1 VYIASLF
8 YTEQRPQIGNNKIL
22 KTNLLRTMNDNYQL
36 LGTRLGT
43 WLKIARQQSY
53 LWIVLFVLFGISQ
66 VQAQIS
72 VTVSNETNT
81 TPNLNATYPSLALAL
96 DDLNAVTAMSG
107 PVTLTLS
114 GSETAPEKGFTLGS
128 ATLNAALSATNTLTL
143 SGSGVTTINAG
154 VGTATP
160 GSALPD
166 GMLKLVGADWV
177 TLNGITFT
185 DSNVTNPATME
196 FGVALFKLSA
206 TDGAQNNT
214 IVNCVFN
221 MQRVNNASGSGPM
234 ADGSAAI
241 TLLNAVPTA
250 AATNLLSLTAASG
263 SNSFNKIYGNTIN
276 GGNTGINL
284 SGFAALTPFVASDY
298 GNDVG
303 GNSIATG
310 NTLLNFGGGGTTA
323 PAVGIRTLNQRD
335 LNVSY
340 NILNNN
346 NGSGVNHATT
356 LRGIFVNTSTSAS
369 STINSN
375 NVVVSGGGTTSL
387 VEAISNASG
396 STAASNTVNINDNTI
411 RFSYTTA
418 TSGVFTAINNSS
430 TAATVNINN
439 NDIQQLGST
448 NYPSTG
454 TVPVI
459 AGGSPGGTLNINNN
473 SIANFTMTGASGT
486 LRAITAGTP
495 TTLWNVNDNI
505 IENLS
510 YTTAGSSGSIDGIYN
525 LASAQAIA
533 INNNTIRNFST
544 PGTGTLQGI
553 YVWTSSGTQ
562 KNCNN
567 NAVYNFSTS
576 AGGVGGATMNGIR
589 WAVGPI
595 ELSGNQ
601 VYNLN
606 STGSTG
612 GTGGAISGILV
623 SGGSTNLNTIFK
635 NKIYNLSSTST
646 NPVVSGILISGGTPG
661 STVFNNIIG
670 DLRAPA
676 ANAANPVI
684 GINVTGG
691 TAAQVHFN
699 TVLLNA
705 TSTGTNFGSSA
716 ISVSTTPTVTLRN
729 NIFVNKSTRNGTG
742 VSTAYRRSST
752 TLSTYGSDSNNNLFF
767 GAAIFFDGTNTDGSL
782 DDFKARVTTR
792 DINSVTE
799 DPAFVST
806 SGASGQFLHID
817 TTVGTLIESGGIPI
831 AGVTDDFDGDL
842 RNVTTPDIGAD
853 EFAGTAA
860 SVVEINSVA
869 ISPSTNQCVATS
881 RLVSANIT
889 AGAGAISS
897 VTLNYAY
904 NGVAQTPISMTGG
917 SFTAGSTSTFS
928 ATIPVAIPVN
938 AVVTW
943 SVTAVDGVTSKNL
956 AGASYRDEPF
966 FGLNA
971 IASASSEA
979 LCIGASTTLSAAIL
993 ESTTTKVL
1001 GNGATTSTSVGQ
1013 TFFPGGWG
1021 GAKTQYIIKAS
1032 ELEALGLLSISS
1044 LGFQPTS
1051 SGQTYQGFSVSLG
1064 HTTQETASTTFITGE
1079 LTQVYSG
1086 TETNN
1091 GFTPTAN
1098 VVNMLA
1104 FGTGV
1109 GSASSFEWD
1118 GTSNLLVSIC
1128 WSRVPSASTSTGS
1141 GMLVDNVGFV
1151 SSNYRQRDNLTPAA
1165 MCAET
1170 SATATNSFRPR
1181 FTFDGTFG
1189 VRADSVVWS
1198 DGTSTVGSTVS
1209 PTTPTTYT
1217 ATLFVDGCSITSN
1230 SVIVGVN
1237 PLPAAP
1243 TASNSTQ
1250 CGINV
1255 PTASVSDVN
1264 GFESP
1269 IYNWYASEDAET
1281 ALQSSTANT
1290 FAGSIDATTTFYV
1303 SVVNPSTLCESAK
1316 VAVTV
1321 TVVPPTPLTLNPA
1334 SGVTCVGQPIVL
1346 SASSANLSYNYTW
1359 TVSPQAGSGV
1369 LGTLFGSSQ
1378 TITPTASGTYV
1389 FTVTAAD
1396 AVCTVIEEITLQVNG
1411 LPVLNDVTTNDSS
1424 LCENQ
1429 IATLNAVVPT
1439 INTGTG
1445 AALVPMTGATQ
1456 VLASGNDDTVTATDI
1471 AIGFDFVFNGV
1482 TYSQCR
1488 ISPDGWIRLG
1498 GGEATNQFSN
1508 SVTSTTN
1515 IPKLYP
1521 YWDDLATGT
1530 NGNVSTLVVGTAPNR
1545 IFVVEWFV
1553 TVPRNTTGAANS
1565 TFQALLYEGT
1575 NRVEYRYGAMGP
1587 ATSQSAS
1594 VGYTIDDT
1602 TYSSITLTTNETST
1616 TVANNSNA
1624 IVPQAGRFFNFDPVL
1639 SNVTWT
1645 PLTDLYSDS
1654 DATVAYTGEATSL
1667 VYAKITADRT
1677 YTARSTDDNGCFS
1690 EYSVALTYLGEFIEP
1705 ITGGASAMCLGAAT
1719 VVDFNTASVQAS
1731 WESSNTEVATINANG
1746 VVTALSAGTTT
1757 IRAFFFNELTGC
1769 TSYAANPQELTVY
1782 APVAFDLGA
1791 ANGGQPLN
1799 SSILPGGNTSFT
1811 VNTTGNVSGYQ
1822 WFQSTNGVTFSP
1834 LANDAVFSG
1843 VSTATLTV
1851 TNAPETLNNTYYRCV
1866 VSAFSPCAPSIQ
1878 SEFAF
1883 LSVANLSITSNPVST
1898 TICSSGLNAGTAIFT
1913 VGIGGPTDLIV
1924 WELFDGNDWIVIE
1937 DQGLSFGGVT
1947 FGGDV
1952 FSSTLEINGLTS
1964 VNNEWKVRANGL
1976 LFDPETIVTSN
1987 EATVT
1992 VNNAAQV
1999 AASPDNKVVCYSGG
2013 VSTFTV
2019 QSSGGTGFQWQYS
2032 ADGETWTNVA
2042 NATPVGASYTGGT
2055 TATLTVTTTGAV
2067 ASDGLF
2073 YYRARVNS
2081 PTPCEPAFSQAATLT
2096 VNNPQIAITA
2106 SATSICSPGNEP
2118 VKLTASGGVTY
2129 SWAPAATLSASTG
2142 FEVFANPT
2150 QTTTYTVTATDATGC
2165 VKTATVTVVVY
2176 PAVVASISSPTDEVC
2191 EGDTVS
2197 LNALTNSSLKV
2208 KDYAFQSLSGTY
2220 QEVSAG
2226 ATTIPG
2232 VQADTFI
2239 STAQPIGFSFI
2250 YEGQEY
2256 SQFKMSSNGF
2266 LSLNMTGSSSLTTN
2280 DLSTL
2285 NSTSRPIIAPLW
2297 DDLDGRATGG
2307 SVAAY
2312 EVTGVAPN
2320 RVLTVEWRNFEWNFA
2335 STTPVISFQAKLY
2348 ESTNII
2354 EFVYRSETGAVNN
2367 GSASIGLNSITGSGT
2382 GSYINVTNVATA
2394 TVSSTTS
2401 TTNINTKP
2409 ATGTIY
2415 RFSPPVYTYEWTSE
2429 PAGFTSNLQNPSV
2442 VVSETTTYT
2451 VVVTA
2456 NTGCSD
2462 TATKTLTVSSGVTIT
2477 EQPEAVGPLC
2487 QGVNTSFSVVA
2498 SGPSLQYQW
2507 RKDGLAIE
2515 GNASASTA
2523 TLVLNGVLPSQSG
2536 TYDVL
2541 ITPACGESQLSASQ
2555 SLTVYPTPTLE
2566 PIANQ
2571 NYCNDEIAGAT
2582 PLSGTPSGV
2591 TYDIVGGAAVGLAD
2605 QFGVTE
2611 IPSFAV
2617 IIGTATVTVT
2627 PNANGCAGTPRT
2639 FTITVSQ
2646 KPSDISLNTYS
2657 DAICSIDNGVLLTA
2671 SGGFDV
2677 AGTLLRQDFNS
2688 GLQGWTVT
2696 NGSLS
2701 PAQSNWA
2708 IVQSPFTLTSG
2719 GAGTFA
2725 NFSTQDGGGFLFSN
2739 ADAGGSGSTTNT
2751 IITSP
2756 SFSTLGATTSVL
2768 TFEHIYRFW
2777 SSGDATVRVEIS
2789 TNDGSTWLPLNSYL
2803 GTTQGTIT
2811 NDAQATTQ
2819 VSLSLNSYLNQPN
2832 VRIRFNYVSTWGY
2845 YWLLDNVRVSGPS
2858 QGAITWSPTEG
2869 LYTDAAATMPY
2880 QGGAAMSVY
2889 ARPATTQSFVASV
2902 NSSNGCSTSSEPVVI
2917 NVTQATQ
2924 WYADVDGDG
2933 YGDENNPTNFLSCN
2947 LSEPGFSSVAGDCN
2961 DNNALINPGV
2971 AEICFDGIDNNCDG
2985 SLFADCTPIVV
2996 NITSNVCG
3004 SVNNGLNNT
3013 IQCNQVN
3020 LGPGFVIGYRFE
3032 VTNTETGEVRTIDR
3046 NIHHFKLTMFGDDFY
3061 NYGTTYSIR
3070 VAVIINGEVQP
3081 YNGTTCSITTTSV
3094 GSTSIVASQ
3103 CGSTLVT
3110 MSSSIN
3116 AVAVNPTPSKYR
3128 FRVARADAPTTFY
3141 YVERTVPNFNLTL
3154 VEGLPLTF
3162 DTEYLVSVQIR
3173 VKLAGFE
3180 SWSQWSATS
3189 CSVFTPAAPT
3199 TALTE
3204 ADCEFV
3210 ATSNTDVIH
3219 ATPVPGAT
3227 MYRFLLLGFDFDAND
3242 DMIIVYEQ
3250 FVDTPNPYFTLDMF
3264 TGLIPGVNY
3273 SVSVAVELF
3282 GSFTPYGKECSV
3294 TTPTVAGCIVTTSFG
3309 SLTPTCT
3316 GALQTISSCTFAGE
3330 FNTVT
3335 LTAANNYTFSSSIV
3349 TDFLT
3354 ITTTDGVIL
3363 AAGVQPLTFT
3373 PFASGAY
3380 RLHVTTNSSC
3390 GTQSSCRATRVTC
3403 SSGFTRQT
3411 PTRDD
3416 AAAATTETSV
3426 TVDFKAV
3433 GYPNPYV
3440 DYFMLDVRSNSTETV
3455 RYAIYDMTGRL
3466 LESKELKHSELES
3479 YRLGSAYPSGIYNV
3493 IVIQEDQTQTIRM
3506 VKK

>member
-1 VYIASLF
+1 
-8 YTEQRPQIGNNKIL
+8 
-22 KTNLLRTMNDNYQL
+22 M
-36 LGTRLGT
+36 
-43 WLKIARQQSY
+43 
-53 LWIVLFVLFGISQ
+53 
-66 VQAQIS
+66 
-72 VTVSNETNT
+72 TVSVINSSNT
-81 TPNLNATYPSLALAL
+81 TPVLSPTYPSLALAL
-96 DDLNAVTAMSG
+96 DDINAVTAMSG
-107 PVTLTLS
+107 PVTIILS
-114 GSETAPEKGFTLGS
+114 GSETAPEKGFTIGS
-128 ATLNAALSATNTLTL
+128 LTLNNALSATNTLTFH
-143 SGSGVTTINAG
+143 GAGTATINAG

-177 TLNGITFT
+177 TLSAIVFT
-185 DSNVTNPATME
+185 DSNVANPATME
-196 FGVALFKLSA
+196 FGVALFKLNT

-234 ADGSAAI
+234 ADGAAAI
-241 TLLNAVPTA
+241 TLVNAVPTA
-250 AATNLLSLTAASG
+250 ATTALSGLTAASG

-276 GGNTGINL
+276 GGNTGIYM
-284 SGFAALTPFVASDY
+284 SGFAASSPFTAGDS

-303 GNSIATG
+303 GNSLATG
-310 NTLLNFGGGGTTA
+310 NTVLNFGGGGTTS
-323 PAVGIRTLNQRD
+323 PAVGIRANNQWG
-335 LNVSY
+335 VSIRY
-340 NILNNN
+340 NTIDNN

-356 LRGIFVNTSTSAS
+356 LRGIFAQAGTSANA
-369 STINSN
+369 TVSN
-375 NVVVSGGGTTSL
+375 NSVTIRGGGTTTL
-387 VEAISNASG
+387 LTAIDNGIG
-396 STAASNTVNINDNTI
+396 STAASNTIDINNNTI

-418 TSGVFTAINNSS
+418 TTGVFTAVNNSS
-430 TAATVNINN
+430 SAATVNINN
-439 NDIQQLGST
+439 NNIQQLGST

-459 AGGSPGGTLNINNN
+459 AGGSSGGTLNINNN

-495 TTLWNVNDNI
+495 PTLWNVDGNT

-510 YTTAGSSGSIDGIYN
+510 YSTAGSSGSIDGIYN
-525 LASAQAIA
+525 FASAQAIA

-553 YVWTSSGTQ
+553 YVFTSSGTQ

-595 ELSGNQ
+595 ALSGNQ

-612 GTGGAISGILV
+612 GTGGSINGIFV
-623 SGGSTNLNTIFK
+623 SGGSTNFNTIFK
-635 NKIYNLSSTST
+635 NKIYNLSTTST
-646 NPVVSGILISGGTPG
+646 NPVVSGILISGGTFG
-661 STVFNNIIG
+661 TTVFNNIIG
-670 DLRAPA
+670 DLQAPA
-676 ANAANPVI
+676 ANAANPLN

-691 TAAQVHFN
+691 TAVLIHFN

-705 TSTGTNFGSSA
+705 SSTGTNFGSSA
-716 ISVSTTPTVTLRN
+716 ISASTTPTVTLRN
-729 NIFVNKSTRNGTG
+729 NIFVNKSSRNGTG
-742 VSTAYRRSST
+742 VAAAYRRSST
-752 TLSTYGSDSNNNLFF
+752 SLGTYGADSNNNLFF
-767 GAAIFFDGTNTDGSL
+767 GAAIYFDGTNTDGSL

-792 DINSVTE
+792 DTNSVTE
-799 DPAFVST
+799 DPTFVST
-806 SGASGQFLHID
+806 SGASGQFLHIN

-842 RNVTTPDIGAD
+842 RNETTPDIGAD

-869 ISPSTNQCVATS
+869 VAPAVNQCIATS

-897 VTLNYAY
+897 VTLNYFF
-904 NGVAQTPISMTGG
+904 NGVEQTPIAMTGG
-917 SFTAGSTSTFS
+917 SITPGSTSTFT
-928 ATIPVAIPVN
+928 ATIPVASPVN
-938 AVVTW
+938 ATVTW

-956 AGASYRDEPF
+956 GGASYSDEPF
-966 FGLNA
+966 FGA
-971 IASASSEA
+971 TAVASASTAAVCS
-979 LCIGASTTLSAAIL
+979 GFSTTLSAFL
-993 ESTTTKVL
+993 EIVTNKAL
-1001 GNGATTSTSVGQ
+1001 GNGGTSSSSVGQ
-1013 TFFPGGWG
+1013 SFLPGFWG

-1032 ELEALGLLSISS
+1032 ELEALGLLPGSITA

-1064 HTTQETASTTFITGE
+1064 YTTQETATTTFVTGG

-1086 TETNN
+1086 TEADA
-1091 GFTPTAN
+1091 GFTPVAN
-1098 VVNMLA
+1098 VLNTLA
-1104 FGTGV
+1104 FGTGA

-1118 GTSNLLVSIC
+1118 GTSNILVSIC
-1128 WSRVPSASTSTGS
+1128 WSRVPSASTSS
-1141 GMLVDNVGFV
+1141 ASSMLVDNVGFA
-1151 SSNYRQRDNLTPAA
+1151 STNYRQRDSLTPET

-1170 SATATNSFRPR
+1170 SASSTTNFRPR
-1181 FTFDGTFG
+1181 FTFYGTFG
-1189 VRADSVVWS
+1189 IPADSVVWS

-1217 ATLFVDGCSITSN
+1217 ATLFIDGCSITTN
-1230 SVIVGVN
+1230 GVTIGVN

-1243 TASNSTQ
+1243 TASNSSQ
-1250 CGINV
+1250 CGVKV
-1255 PTASVSDVN
+1255 PTASVADPN
-1264 GFESP
+1264 GFVSP
-1269 IYNWYASEDAET
+1269 QFNWYASEDAET
-1281 ALQSSTANT
+1281 PLQTSTATT
-1290 FAGSIDATTTFYV
+1290 FAGAIDATTTFYV
-1303 SVVNPSTLCESAK
+1303 SVVNPTTLCESAR

-1321 TVVPPTPLTLNPA
+1321 TVVQPTPLTLNPA
-1334 SGVTCVGQPIVL
+1334 AGVTCVGQPIVL
-1346 SASSANLSYNYTW
+1346 SASSTNLAYNYTW

-1369 LGTLFGSSQ
+1369 LGTLFGPSQ
-1378 TITPTASGTYV
+1378 SITPTASGTYV

-1396 AVCTVIEEITLQVNG
+1396 ASCTIIEEITVQVNG

-1439 INTGTG
+1439 ILTFNTGTG
-1445 AALVPMTGATQ
+1445 AALVPMSGATQ
-1456 VLASGNDDTVTATDI
+1456 VIGSSVDDTVTPSDI
-1471 AIGFDFVFNGV
+1471 AIGFDFVFNGEV
-1482 TYSQCR
+1482 YSQCR

-1498 GGEATNQFSN
+1498 GGTASNQFSN

-1530 NGNVSTLVVGTAPNR
+1530 TGNVSTLVVGTAPNR

-1553 TVPRNTTGAANS
+1553 TVPRVLAGDANS

-1587 ATSQSAS
+1587 ATGQSAS
-1594 VGYTIDDT
+1594 VGYTIDAS

-1624 IVPQAGRFFNFDPVL
+1624 IVPEAGRFFTFDTVQ
-1639 SNVTWT
+1639 NNITWT

-1654 DATVAYTGEATSL
+1654 AATVPYAGEATNL
-1667 VYAKITADRT
+1667 VYAKLTTDRT
-1677 YTARSTDDNGCFS
+1677 FTARLTDGNGCFS
-1690 EYSVALTYLGEFIEP
+1690 EDSVALTYLGEYIAP
-1705 ITGGASAMCLGAAT
+1705 ITGGAATVCLGSPT
-1719 VVDFNTASVQAS
+1719 VVDFDTTSIEAS
-1731 WESSNTEVATINANG
+1731 WSSSNPEVATIDPEG
-1746 VVTALSAGTTT
+1746 VITAISAGTTT
-1757 IRAFFFNELTGC
+1757 IGAFYFNEITGC
-1769 TSYAANPQELTVY
+1769 TSYAANPQTITVY
-1782 APVAFDLGA
+1782 APVAFNLGA
-1791 ANGGQPLN
+1791 TNGGQPLN
-1799 SSILPGGNTSFT
+1799 ASILPGGSTSFS
-1811 VNTTGNVSGYQ
+1811 VATTGDVSGYQ

-1834 LANDAVFSG
+1834 LANDATFSG
-1843 VSTATLTV
+1843 VTSATLTV
-1851 TNAPETLNNTYYRCV
+1851 ANAPESLNNTYYRCV
-1866 VSAFSPCAPSIQ
+1866 VYAFSPCAPSIQ

-1883 LSVANLSITSNPVST
+1883 LSVANLSITANPQST
-1898 TICSSGLNAGTAIFT
+1898 TICSSGLNAGTASFT
-1913 VGIGGPTDLIV
+1913 VAVGGPTDLVV
-1924 WELFDGNDWIVIE
+1924 WELFDGSDWLVID
-1937 DQGLSFGGVT
+1937 DQGLSFGSVT

-1952 FSSTLEINGLTS
+1952 FSTTLLVNGLAS
-1964 VNNEWKVRANGL
+1964 LNSGWKVRANAL

-1992 VNNAAQV
+1992 VNNQAV
-1999 AASPDNKVVCYSGG
+1999 VNSSPDNKVVCYSGG

-2019 QSSGGTGFQWQYS
+2019 VSSGGTGFQWEYS
-2032 ADGETWTNVA
+2032 ADGATWTNVA
-2042 NATPVGASYTGGT
+2042 NATPVGASYSGAT

-2067 ASDGLF
+2067 APDGLF

-2081 PTPCEPAFSQAATLT
+2081 PTSCEPAFSQAATLT
-2096 VNNPQIAITA
+2096 VNDPQIAITA

-2118 VKLTASGGVTY
+2118 VKLTASGGATY
-2129 SWAPAATLSASTG
+2129 SWAPSATLSASTG

-2176 PAVVASISSPTDEVC
+2176 PAVVASIATPTDEVC
-2191 EGDTVS
+2191 LGDSVS
-2197 LNALTNSSLKV
+2197 LNALANVSSAV
-2208 KDYAFQSLSGTY
+2208 KDYTFQTESGTY

-2232 VQADTFI
+2232 VLADTFI
-2239 STAQPIGFSFI
+2239 STAQPIGFSFY

-2256 SQFKMSSNGF
+2256 TQFKMSSNGF
-2266 LSLNMTGSSSLTTN
+2266 LSLNMTGTNALTTN
-2280 DLSTL
+2280 NLSTL

-2320 RVLTVEWRNFEWNFA
+2320 RVLTVEWRNFEWNWV
-2335 STTPVISFQAKLY
+2335 STVPVISFQAKLY

-2382 GSYINVTNVATA
+2382 GSYINVTDVATA
-2394 TVSSTTS
+2394 AVSSTTA

-2415 RFSPPVYTYEWTSE
+2415 RFAPPSFTYEWSSE
-2429 PAGFTSNLQNPSV
+2429 PAGFTSNLMSPTV

-2462 TATKTLTVSSGVTIT
+2462 TATKTLTVSSGVTLT
-2477 EQPEAVGPLC
+2477 EQPLAVGPLC
-2487 QGVNTSFSVVA
+2487 EGVDTSFSVVA

-2507 RKDGLAIE
+2507 RKDGLAIA
-2515 GNASASTA
+2515 GNASATTA
-2523 TLVLNGVLPSQSG
+2523 TLELNGVLPSQSG
-2536 TYDVL
+2536 AYDVL
-2541 ITPACGESQLSASQ
+2541 ITPACGEPQLSASQ
-2555 SLTVYPTPTLE
+2555 ALVVYPTPTLE
-2566 PIANQ
+2566 ALVDQ
-2571 NYCNDEIAGAT
+2571 DYCSGETAGVT

-2617 IIGTATVTVT
+2617 VVGTATVTVT
-2627 PNANGCAGTPRT
+2627 PKANGCEGTPRS
-2639 FTITVSQ
+2639 FTITVGQ

-2671 SGGFDV
+2671 SGGLDV
-2677 AGTLLRQDFNS
+2677 AATILSQDFNN

-2696 NGSLS
+2696 SGATS
-2701 PAQSNWA
+2701 PTQSNWA
-2708 IVQSPFTLTSG
+2708 IYTAPYSYSTTFSG
-2719 GAGTFA
+2719 
-2725 NFSTQDGGGFLFSN
+2725 FSTQNGGGFIKTNS
-2739 ADAGGSGSTTNT
+2739 DAGGSGSTTNT
-2751 IITSP
+2751 VLTSP
-2756 SFSTLGATTSVL
+2756 VFSTVGSTSAVL
-2768 TFEHIYRFW
+2768 SFEHLYQVW
-2777 SSGDATVRVEIS
+2777 TSGDTTVRVEIS
-2789 TNDGSTWLPLNSYL
+2789 TNGGSTWSSLNSYL
-2803 GTTQGTIT
+2803 GTNVGVIT
-2811 NDAQATTQ
+2811 SNNQVTAQSA
-2819 VSLSLNSYLNQPN
+2819 LSLDGYLNEGN
-2832 VRIRFNYVSTWGY
+2832 LRIRFNYVSTWGY
-2845 YWLLDNVRVSGPS
+2845 YWILDDIKVIGAG
-2858 QGAITWSPTEG
+2858 QGAFTWSPIEG
-2869 LYTDAAATMPY
+2869 LYTDSAATIPY
-2880 QGGAAMSVY
+2880 QGEATASVY
-2889 ARPATTQSFVASV
+2889 ARPAATQSFVATV
-2902 NSSNGCSTSSEPVVI
+2902 NSNNGCSTSSAPSQI

-2924 WYADVDGDG
+2924 WYADLDGDG
-2933 YGDENNPTNFLSCN
+2933 YGDVSNPTNFLSCN
-2947 LSEPGFSSVAGDCN
+2947 AAEPGFSSVPGDCN

-2996 NITSNVCG
+2996 SITSNVCG

-3013 IQCNQVN
+3013 IQSNQVN
-3020 LGPGFVIGYRFE
+3020 LGPGYVIGYRFE

-3061 NYGTTYSIR
+3061 NYGTTYTIR
-3070 VAVIINGEVQP
+3070 VAAIINGEVQP

-3094 GSTSIVASQ
+3094 GSTSIVPAQ
-3103 CGSTLVT
+3103 CGSTLAT

-3154 VEGLPLTF
+3154 VAGLPLTF
-3162 DTEYLVSVQIR
+3162 ETEYLVSVQIR

-3180 SWSQWSATS
+3180 SWSQWSAAS

-3199 TALTE
+3199 TAVTE

-3219 ATPVPGAT
+3219 ATPLAGAT
-3227 MYRFLLLGFDFDAND
+3227 MYRFLLLGFDFDVND

-3250 FVDTPNPYFTLDMF
+3250 YVDTPNPYFTLDMF

-3273 SVSVAVELF
+3273 SVSVAAELF
-3282 GSFTPYGKECSV
+3282 GTFTPYGKECSV
-3294 TTPTVAGCIVTTSFG
+3294 TTPTIAGCIVTTSFG
-3309 SLTPTCT
+3309 SLTPACT
-3316 GALQTISSCTFAGE
+3316 GAVQTISSCTYAGE

-3335 LTAANNYTFSSSIV
+3335 LTAENTYTFSSSIV

-3363 AAGVQPLTFT
+3363 AAGVQPVVFT
-3373 PFASGAY
+3373 PYTSGAY

-3390 GTQSSCRATRVTC
+3390 GTQSSCRTTRVSC
-3403 SSGFTRQT
+3403 LSGVARQI
-3411 PTRDD
+3411 PTEDD
-3416 AAAATTETSV
+3416 SADATLV

-3440 DYFMLDVRSNSTETV
+3440 DYFSIAIRSNSTETV

-3466 LESKELKHSELES
+3466 LETKEVNPSELHNS
-3479 YRLGSAYPSGIYNV
+3479 RLGMAYPSGIYNV
-3493 IVIQEDQTQTIRM
+3493 IVVQEDQTQTIRM